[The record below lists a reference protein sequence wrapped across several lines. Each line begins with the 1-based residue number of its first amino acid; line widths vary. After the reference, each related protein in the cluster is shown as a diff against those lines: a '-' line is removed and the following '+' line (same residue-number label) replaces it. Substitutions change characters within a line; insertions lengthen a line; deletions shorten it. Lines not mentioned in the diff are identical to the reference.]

1 MKEKVRVFL
10 EGDHLEQY
18 LLGSSSTEESLRVE
32 RFIALYPEVREAYE
46 ELQENLE
53 IYARLHAKKAP
64 ENLKEEI
71 LTNIRTLQRK
81 RSSFFR
87 FGIAASIAALV
98 CIAVTYYFW
107 NQNKTLSLENEMV
120 QTQIRNLEM
129 DMKLQLE
136 DIRNQYIVLNN
147 PNTRKFNVRGN
158 RKAQELKAI
167 AYINPIKKLSY
178 INVQN
183 LPQLPEDQ
191 CYQMWAEVNGEMVNL
206 GIINKGL
213 DKEQLLALPYGDKA
227 ISYIT
232 IESQG
237 GTNSPTV
244 QNIVANFDYHQSGN

>member
-1 MKEKVRVFL
+1 MKEKVREFL

-18 LLGSSSTEESLRVE
+18 LLGSGTTEESLRVE
-32 RFIALYPEVREAYE
+32 RYIALYPEVREAYE

-71 LTNIRTLQRK
+71 LNNIRTLQRK

-87 FGIAASIAALV
+87 FGVAASIAALL
-98 CIAVTYYFW
+98 CISISYYFY
-107 NQNKTLSLENEMV
+107 NQNQNLTKENELV
-120 QTQIRNLEM
+120 QSQIRNLEM

-147 PNTRKFNVRGN
+147 PNTRRFNIKGN
-158 RKAQELKAI
+158 RMAQELKAV

-178 INVQN
+178 INVQH
-183 LPQLPEDQ
+183 LPQLPQDQ

-206 GIINKGL
+206 GVIKKGL

-232 IESQG
+232 IEPEG
-237 GTNSPTV
+237 GKNSPTV
-244 QNIVANFDYHQSGN
+244 QNIVANFDYHKSGN